1 MPSRCSSVDL
11 PAPDG
16 PMMEM
21 NSPSFTSALMRR
33 NTNVLVGPCSK
44 YFSTFRRT
52 IRGELIG
59 YLYYEELRSEKQKSE
74 FRSQNSESRTISPD
88 SDRSPTPTI
97 LNSGFRILQWNIDA
111 RFDQTCPVIGQRS
124 T

>member
-1 MPSRCSSVDL
+1 MPNRCSSVDL

-16 PMMEM
+16 PIMET

-59 YLYYEELRSEKQKSE
+59 YLYYEEARNQKPE
-74 FRSQNSESRTISPD
+74 FRSSGRTQ
-88 SDRSPTPTI
+88 SPTPPHSGFCL
-97 LNSGFRILQWNIDA
+97 LNSEFFYRNIDA
-111 RFDQTCPVIGQRS
+111 RFDQTCPEVGQRS

>member
-1 MPSRCSSVDL
+1 MPSKCSSVDL

-16 PMMEM
+16 PMMET

-33 NTNVLVGPCSK
+33 STKVFVGPCSK

-59 YLYYEELRSEKQKSE
+59 YLYYDEAE
-74 FRSQNSESRTISPD
+74 FRSQNSPFLAARVSKRSVENRKEVGQNLPGNGAALHL
-88 SDRSPTPTI
+88 DRI
-97 LNSGFRILQWNIDA
+97 FDANGIQRFR
-111 RFDQTCPVIGQRS
+111 
-124 T
+124 

>member
-1 MPSRCSSVDL
+1 MPNRCSSVDL

-16 PMMEM
+16 PIMET

-59 YLYYEELRSEKQKSE
+59 YLYYEEA
-74 FRSQNSESRTISPD
+74 RSQNSEARIQKFRPD
-88 SDRSPTPTI
+88 PESHPSAFWI
-97 LNSGFRILQWNIDA
+97 LSSEFFYRNIDA
-111 RFDQTCPVIGQRS
+111 RFDQTCPEVGQRS